1 MLTPLSDFDQLAMGQ
16 QPILG
21 MSDRHLTFLE
31 EGSMRPLCTMLATC
45 ILAVLLSG
53 SLEAATI
60 QSRERDPAPVAP
72 GSDPAAEGDLAV
84 GSAEDTLGACMAR
97 IPKDASIGQLMIAEQ
112 SCWRD
117 ENERKPIQA
126 VPGARRTGL
135 LGPGSVAMGHT
146 SSH

>member
-1 MLTPLSDFDQLAMGQ
+1 MTPFS
-16 QPILG
+16 
-21 MSDRHLTFLE
+21 
-31 EGSMRPLCTMLATC
+31 TMQATC

-53 SLEAATI
+53 SLEAATL
-60 QSRERDPAPVAP
+60 QSPNREPAPAAP
-72 GSDPAAEGDLAV
+72 APDAAAEEDLAV

-135 LGPGSVAMGHT
+135 RGPGS
-146 SSH
+146 